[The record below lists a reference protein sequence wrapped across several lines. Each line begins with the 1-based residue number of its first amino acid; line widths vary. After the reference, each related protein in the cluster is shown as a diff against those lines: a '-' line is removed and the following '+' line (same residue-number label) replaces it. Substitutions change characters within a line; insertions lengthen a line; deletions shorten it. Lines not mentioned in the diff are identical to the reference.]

1 MLKSC
6 NLSLEDY
13 AGGARVKIL
22 QVKIRGGIKFLSI
35 IIEVLNWEFKKT

>member
-22 QVKIRGGIKFLSI
+22 HVKIRGAIKFLSI
-35 IIEVLNWEFKKT
+35 IIVVLNWGVKRT